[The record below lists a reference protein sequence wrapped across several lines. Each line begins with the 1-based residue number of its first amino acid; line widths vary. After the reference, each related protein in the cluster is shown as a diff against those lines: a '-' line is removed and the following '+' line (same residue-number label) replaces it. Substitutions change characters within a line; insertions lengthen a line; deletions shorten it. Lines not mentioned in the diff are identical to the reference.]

1 MTGLPAQ
8 NGAGD
13 TAPPLVS
20 VVMPTH
26 DRPAWLE
33 RAVESVLAGE
43 FEDLEIIVSNNGDPE
58 HTRRLHER
66 FPDAR
71 IRWIERAPC
80 SGPENFVSAL
90 SLARG
95 RYVAVLHDDDWWG
108 PRHLAT
114 LVPPLE
120 GRADAVVAFAD
131 HWIADGAGRVDP
143 EATER
148 MTDRTGRRLLVEG
161 YRRPFYELAI
171 AESIP
176 FVASVF
182 RREAL
187 APERFPPDVG
197 TALDMWAGYQ
207 LALTGQAAYYS
218 PERLVTYRVHDGGD
232 FRTSTMRNLLAA
244 VECQR
249 RMLGEP
255 QFAGHRKDLEWHLAA
270 RRQGIGASLLRQGDR
285 AGARSWLGAA
295 LRLRLRPKALGAWLA
310 TWIAPSSVL
319 VRL

>member
-1 MTGLPAQ
+1 MNDVEVQSGS
-8 NGAGD
+8 GD
-13 TAPPLVS
+13 ATPVVS
-20 VVMPTH
+20 VVIPTH
-26 DRPAWLE
+26 NRPAWLE
-33 RAVESVLAGE
+33 HAVQSVLDGE
-43 FEDLEIIVSNNGDPE
+43 FEDFELIVSNNGDPE
-58 HTRRLHER
+58 HTRRLSER
-66 FPDAR
+66 IPDAR

-80 SGPENFVSAL
+80 TGPENFVWTL

-95 RYVAVLHDDDWWG
+95 RYVAVLHDDDWWD

-120 GRADAVVAFAD
+120 ARADAVVAFAD
-131 HWIADGAGRVDP
+131 HWIADGVGAVDHD
-143 EATER
+143 ATEH
-148 MTDRTGRRLLVEG
+148 MTDRTARRLLEPG
-161 YRRPFYELAI
+161 YRRPFYDMAI
-171 AESIP
+171 RESIP

-187 APERFPPDVG
+187 PPERFLPDVG

-218 PERLVTYRVHDGGD
+218 PERLVFYRIHEGGD
-232 FRTSTMRNLLAA
+232 FLTSTMRNLLAA

-255 QFAGHRKDLEWHLAA
+255 QFAEHRKDLEWHLAA

-285 AGARSWLGAA
+285 IGARAWLGAA
-295 LRLRLRPKALGAWLA
+295 LRVRLSAKALGAWLA
-310 TWIAPSSVL
+310 TWIAPKSVL
-319 VRL
+319 ARL